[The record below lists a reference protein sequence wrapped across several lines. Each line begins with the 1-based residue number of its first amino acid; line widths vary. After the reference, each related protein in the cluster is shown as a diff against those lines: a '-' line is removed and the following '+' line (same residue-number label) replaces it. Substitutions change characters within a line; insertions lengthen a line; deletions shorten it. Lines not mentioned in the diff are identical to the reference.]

1 MELEWQKIIQSLNL
15 TVIANWVNF
24 GILVAVLSW
33 LLFRP
38 AKEFIQKKRKKIKSR
53 IDNAQEKEKSA
64 RELKEE
70 RREELEKA
78 KERRGEIIEQAER
91 RAEEIIQEGR
101 NKAEKEASRIVE
113 QAKVEAEQE
122 KQEALEELEEE
133 YVDVALSGAERILER
148 EIDREDHE
156 KFIDSFFDQLEERE
170 LDTG

>member
-1 MELEWQKIIQSLNL
+1 MELGWQTIIKSLNL
-15 TVIANWVNF
+15 TVIANWINF
-24 GILVAVLSW
+24 AILVAVLSW

-38 AKEFIQKKRKKIKSR
+38 AKEFIQKKREKIKSR
-53 IDNAQEKEKSA
+53 IENAQEKEKSA
-64 RELKEE
+64 QELKEE
-70 RREELEKA
+70 RMEELEKA

-122 KQEALEELEEE
+122 KQEALEELEEQ

-148 EIDREDHE
+148 EIDQEDHE
-156 KFIDSFFDQLEERE
+156 KFIDSFFDQLEEKE